1 MNDNGTEKHALSQ
14 IIDSKMDRQKKGY
27 TVKQKISVKGEK
39 VWETET
45 LRRLKIRIKWETGK
59 FLNKIK
65 QTNRQGKKHK
75 T

>member
-45 LRRLKIRIKWETGK
+45 LRRLKIRIK
-59 FLNKIK
+59 
-65 QTNRQGKKHK
+65 
-75 T
+75 